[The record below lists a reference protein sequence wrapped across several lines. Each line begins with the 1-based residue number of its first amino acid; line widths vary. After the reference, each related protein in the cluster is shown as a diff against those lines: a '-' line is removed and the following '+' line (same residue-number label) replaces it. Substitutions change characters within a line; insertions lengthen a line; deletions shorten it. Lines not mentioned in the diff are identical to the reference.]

1 MASEITLNLSSQ
13 SDRTFHVLSLYISS
27 ILLEIVDLL
36 LEFVHSHLQ
45 GADVVVSLSDAVGSH
60 VDLFLGSL
68 QIHVADVQRVPDNK
82 IQNHQIKNRR
92 NIFSCLLWCERFL
105 FCVCVCKINILVV
118 LNLHDHESLLHKR
131 SY

>member
-82 IQNHQIKNRR
+82 IQNQQMK
-92 NIFSCLLWCERFL
+92 NIFSCLLWCKRFL
-105 FCVCVCKINILVV
+105 FCECAKLIYWFTARGKCIMNLTCK
-118 LNLHDHESLLHKR
+118 KR
-131 SY
+131 S

>member
-82 IQNHQIKNRR
+82 IKNQLMKNRR
-92 NIFSCLLWCERFL
+92 NIF
-105 FCVCVCKINILVV
+105 LVFFGAKDFFFV
-118 LNLHDHESLLHKR
+118 SVQN
-131 SY
+131 

>member
-82 IQNHQIKNRR
+82 IKNQLMKNRR
-92 NIFSCLLWCERFL
+92 NIFLVFFGAKDFFFVSVQNQYTGLLQGE
-105 FCVCVCKINILVV
+105 NV
-118 LNLHDHESLLHKR
+118 L
-131 SY
+131 